1 MNKLSLLVSLV
12 FGGTSAQ
19 APGAASSQRCQL
31 PAVSAGGP
39 LTTITHDGIGRSWYT
54 YVPASVAD
62 AQAVVPLVVD
72 LHGYGSD
79 YEFGGCA
86 VIEQKASGWLTK
98 AEEFGV
104 IVVWPQAAVEPISV
118 GAQNTAWNAGA
129 CCRFAVDSAGF
140 GPADDVDD
148 VSFLREMVGQVAAVH
163 PVDANRIYFSGHSN
177 GCMMAQRML
186 AQASDLVAAVACF
199 AGYLLAEPSPGY
211 APRPVMTIQGTA
223 DPVVP
228 YTAAANIGWPNP
240 GAEENLA
247 SWGGFNGCPGVA
259 STETALSSYTLHE
272 LDCNGVVSKLVE
284 LPGVG
289 HYVFAAP
296 EKNPLYNATVDGLG
310 ASFDTTQL
318 AWDFVRV
325 ASIAVP
331 IPCPADCVPVD
342 ARQRRQLLFG
352 SFLVE
357 CPKGCVPA

>member
-1 MNKLSLLVSLV
+1 MAKLSLLIFSL
-12 FGGTSAQ
+12 GSTSAQ
-19 APGAASSQRCQL
+19 APGAAPRCAL

-39 LTTITHDGIGRSWYT
+39 LTTITHGGSTRSWYT
-54 YVPASVAD
+54 YVPASVAN

-79 YEFGGCA
+79 YAFGGCA
-86 VIEQKASGWLTK
+86 VIEQKYSGWLAK
-98 AEEFGV
+98 AEEFGF

-118 GAQNTAWNAGA
+118 QGLNTAWNAGA
-129 CCRFAVDSAGF
+129 CCRFKVDIEGY
-140 GPADDVDD
+140 GPSDDVDD
-148 VSFLREMVGQVAAVH
+148 VSFLREMVRQVAVDH
-163 PVDANRIYFSGHSN
+163 PVDTNRIYFSGHSN

-186 AQASDLVAAVACF
+186 AEASDLVAAVACF
-199 AGYLLAEPSPGY
+199 AGYLLAELSSGY

-223 DPVVP
+223 DPTVP
-228 YTAAANIGWPNP
+228 YTASVGGPTGPNP

-247 SWGGFNGCPGVA
+247 GWGGFNGCPGA
-259 STETALSSYTLHE
+259 ALIETALGSYNLHE

-289 HYVFAAP
+289 HYPFAAP
-296 EKNPLYNATVDGLG
+296 EENPLYNATINGLG

-318 AWDFVRV
+318 AWDFVRA

-331 IPCPADCVPVD
+331 IACPADCVPAD